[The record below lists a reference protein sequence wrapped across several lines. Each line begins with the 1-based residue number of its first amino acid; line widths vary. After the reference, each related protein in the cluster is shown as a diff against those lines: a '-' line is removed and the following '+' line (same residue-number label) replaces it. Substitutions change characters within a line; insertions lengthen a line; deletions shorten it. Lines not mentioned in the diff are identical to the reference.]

1 MKSIDSDMLQNL
13 TQEILGNMAFMFVE
27 PAEEPGDFSESLAAC
42 IEFVSPQGKDSLIL
56 QGSPDF
62 LTDLASG
69 LLGLEPD
76 EVDKNVEGL
85 HSLKEI
91 ANVLAGEIIRE
102 LGGEHAQFS
111 LGIPYVMDNSQSDS
125 TSDGVVCD
133 FDAMGTAFRA
143 SFVHQPST

>member
-1 MKSIDSDMLQNL
+1 MKSLDSGMLQTL
-13 TQEILGNMAFMFVE
+13 TQDILGNMAFMFVE
-27 PAEEPGDFSESLAAC
+27 PTEEPGNYDGSPTARVEFESPEG
-42 IEFVSPQGKDSLIL
+42 IDSLIL
-56 QGSPDF
+56 QGSGDF

-111 LGIPYVMDNSQSDS
+111 LGIPYVQDCADGDS
-125 TSDGVVCD
+125 TPEGVVCE
-133 FDAMGTAFRA
+133 FDAMGQAFGAR
-143 SFVHQPST
+143 FVHQPTE